1 VPKVLEGIRVLD
13 FGRYIAAPFAATL
26 LGEMGAEVVR
36 VEPPGGSEDR
46 TLGPSVKGHSIFV
59 NVLARNKK
67 GITLNLSSPKGQQL
81 LDRLVPY
88 FDVIIENFPPQA
100 KRGLGL
106 TYERLKG
113 LNPSIILASVS
124 AFGEQGV
131 YAERVGFDTV
141 FQAMSGAMHFCGFPG
156 NPPTRAQIP
165 IIDFSTAFSTS
176 IGILLALYH
185 RQKTGEGQKVELS
198 LFDTAV
204 SLVSTVIAENKFGFV
219 RQQIGNQSFYTF
231 SNCFPSKDGW
241 VMICPIGNPQW
252 KRFSQAIGHPELASD
267 PRFKDD
273 ISRFENRHLLEPIVS
288 QWVKERTAEEVIHIM
303 DKAKVPCGK
312 VNTIPELLADPHF
325 QSRDRVVEWDFPDI
339 GAFPLPRPHIGLCHT
354 PGGIERRAPLVGEH
368 NGEIYGGLLGLSSEE
383 LLQLQKEGVI

>member
-131 YAERVGFDTV
+131 YGDDLSHWQSSME
-141 FQAMSGAMHFCGFPG
+141 
-156 NPPTRAQIP
+156 
-165 IIDFSTAFSTS
+165 
-176 IGILLALYH
+176 
-185 RQKTGEGQKVELS
+185 KVL
-198 LFDTAV
+198 
-204 SLVSTVIAENKFGFV
+204 
-219 RQQIGNQSFYTF
+219 
-231 SNCFPSKDGW
+231 PSYRS
-241 VMICPIGNPQW
+241 P
-252 KRFSQAIGHPELASD
+252 
-267 PRFKDD
+267 
-273 ISRFENRHLLEPIVS
+273 
-288 QWVKERTAEEVIHIM
+288 
-303 DKAKVPCGK
+303 
-312 VNTIPELLADPHF
+312 
-325 QSRDRVVEWDFPDI
+325 
-339 GAFPLPRPHIGLCHT
+339 
-354 PGGIERRAPLVGEH
+354 
-368 NGEIYGGLLGLSSEE
+368 
-383 LLQLQKEGVI
+383 

>member
-1 VPKVLEGIRVLD
+1 
-13 FGRYIAAPFAATL
+13 
-26 LGEMGAEVVR
+26 
-36 VEPPGGSEDR
+36 
-46 TLGPSVKGHSIFV
+46 
-59 NVLARNKK
+59 
-67 GITLNLSSPKGQQL
+67 
-81 LDRLVPY
+81 
-88 FDVIIENFPPQA
+88 
-100 KRGLGL
+100 
-106 TYERLKG
+106 
-113 LNPSIILASVS
+113 
-124 AFGEQGV
+124 
-131 YAERVGFDTV
+131 
-141 FQAMSGAMHFCGFPG
+141 
-156 NPPTRAQIP
+156 
-165 IIDFSTAFSTS
+165 
-176 IGILLALYH
+176 
-185 RQKTGEGQKVELS
+185 
-198 LFDTAV
+198 
-204 SLVSTVIAENKFGFV
+204 
-219 RQQIGNQSFYTF
+219 
-231 SNCFPSKDGW
+231 
-241 VMICPIGNPQW
+241 MICPIGNPQW